1 MFKSTRF
8 DKNPV
13 PYPHWHLFHKIRV
26 INVKCKQKTSN
37 VAHSWYLPTVLV
49 IYRYYPL
56 LWCYWKVKIWYLRLY
71 LLRTHVELGA
81 HTCCVPFIRPAVQ
94 VRFNAD
100 PNIRRAFCH
109 RCYQPEVSYLHL
121 SIWWE
126 EDIWRLKPKN
136 SWWLNSKT
144 CCHHHSTFVI
154 IYIEYRLAYQQLS
167 VNLLWRLSKSVE
179 WISIHTSPVWGV
191 GGGS

>member
-1 MFKSTRF
+1 MMR
-8 DKNPV
+8 
-13 PYPHWHLFHKIRV
+13 
-26 INVKCKQKTSN
+26 
-37 VAHSWYLPTVLV
+37 TVDIYQQFLV

-154 IYIEYRLAYQQLS
+154 IYIEYRLTYQQLS
-167 VNLLWRLSKSVE
+167 VNLLCRLSKSVE
-179 WISIHTSPVWGV
+179 WISIHTSPVWV
-191 GGGS
+191 VWGGGVNYNFISNSQSFSFCEW